1 MIIELFYAC
10 RLSEIE
16 ISLVQ
21 YWQKVLAVV
30 DVIRQYVEVIAQLGM
45 IIELARLLA
54 QKSENTPIGGA

>member
-1 MIIELFYAC
+1 VIIELFYAC